1 MPRIYVAARTSAE
14 AAAIAPI
21 VLKGLFRLKSNCP
34 SALNDAKLPAIMMM
48 DGPTS
53 ERMVDPWIRHLTR
66 LGVDIHFNT
75 RVGDLEFDDGRVTA
89 LISSDG
95 RRFACDYAL
104 LAVPYLTLR
113 ELAKSAHVK
122 RYLPQLT
129 QQHALALEASNG
141 IQCFL
146 RDLLRRGLRSSALE
160 SSLRICKASGR
171 WSAFCR
177 EKVSGKTSAC
187 RKEPATFCQ

>member
-1 MPRIYVAARTSAE
+1 
-14 AAAIAPI
+14 
-21 VLKGLFRLKSNCP
+21 
-34 SALNDAKLPAIMMM
+34 MMM

-122 RYLPQLT
+122 RYLLSSHSSTP
-129 QQHALALEASNG
+129 
-141 IQCFL
+141 L
-146 RDLLRRGLRSSALE
+146 RLRHRTESSVFCATSLRRGLRSSALE